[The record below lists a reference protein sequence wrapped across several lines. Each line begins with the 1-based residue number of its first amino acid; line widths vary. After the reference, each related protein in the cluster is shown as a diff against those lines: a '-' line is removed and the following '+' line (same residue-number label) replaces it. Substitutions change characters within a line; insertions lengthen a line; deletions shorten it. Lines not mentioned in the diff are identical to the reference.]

1 MNKLITIDE
10 IILFA
15 YNEIS
20 DKQERMLISE
30 AIKADNELY
39 DAYLSIM
46 ETKNQLDSDAPSDL
60 SVRFIV
66 DYSNALAMPPSARF
80 GNCPVLL
87 N

>member
-1 MNKLITIDE
+1 MNKLITFDE

-20 DKQERMLISE
+20 DKQERALISA

-39 DAYLSIM
+39 EVYLSVL
-46 ETKNQLDSDAPSDL
+46 ETQKELDGFAPPDV
-60 SVRFIV
+60 SVKFVI
-66 DYSNALAMPPSARF
+66 DYSNALAIPPSGLF
-80 GNCPVLL
+80 GNHAVLL

>member
-20 DKQERMLISE
+20 DKQERTLISE

-60 SVRFIV
+60 SVRFII
-66 DYSNALAMPPSARF
+66 DYSNALSLAPSERF
-80 GNCPVLL
+80 GNIPVLM